1 MANRCYTTYKATG
14 SRENVTKLW
23 EHIRAFDV
31 NKKKVWLC
39 DLADAFCIDW
49 EKKGISVAGWI
60 EWAEYEEEANLLSFE
75 TDTKWNACEILFEQI
90 NKCFDDNLSISY
102 REIECGCEIFYVH
115 DEGCYFPEEACVSS
129 SGGPFEEA
137 CEDVY
142 ATVDDAINEWC
153 KKMNFD
159 RGERSE
165 EEMLA
170 LIKGYVYEDECTY
183 FYINKFIFE

>member
-1 MANRCYTTYKATG
+1 MANRCYTTYKVTG

-23 EHIRAFDV
+23 EHIRAFDE

-129 SGGPFEEA
+129 GGGPFEEA

-159 RGERSE
+159 RGEKSE

-170 LIKGYVYEDECTY
+170 LIKEFVYEDECTY